1 MDSLITLCIF
11 SDCVGCGAREE
22 HRHIPASSACS
33 VREASLEARAK
44 YSSQQKDFLIGLE
57 PGLVT
62 SQSEASI
69 QVTHVICL
77 DQSEAIMDI

>member
-33 VREASLEARAK
+33 VREASLVARAK

-62 SQSEASI
+62 LANQRPVFRSH
-69 QVTHVICL
+69 T
-77 DQSEAIMDI
+77 

>member
-11 SDCVGCGAREE
+11 SDCVDCGAREE

-33 VREASLEARAK
+33 VREASLVVRAK

-62 SQSEASI
+62 LANQRPVFRSL
-69 QVTHVICL
+69 T
-77 DQSEAIMDI
+77 

>member
-1 MDSLITLCIF
+1 MDLLITLCIF

-22 HRHIPASSACS
+22 HIPASRACS
-33 VREASLEARAK
+33 VREASLVARAK